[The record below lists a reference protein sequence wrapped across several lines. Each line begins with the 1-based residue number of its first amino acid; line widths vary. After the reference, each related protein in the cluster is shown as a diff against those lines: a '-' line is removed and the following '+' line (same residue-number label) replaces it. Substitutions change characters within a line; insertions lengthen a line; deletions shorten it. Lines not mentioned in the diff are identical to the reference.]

1 MADNL
6 EKVNLG
12 MAEFI
17 AKLIDE
23 TMEAVIDSQMRQAE
37 NIAEIKSA
45 AFLPLVEYAS
55 NVITD
60 DEAKEYLIE
69 IFSPA
74 EAPAPSDSIDI
85 GLIEQK
91 LGITLLPEHYTIPRT
106 TKSTLSKAPVSTKG
120 PVSTKVPI
128 KSAPA
133 LTTAGY
139 QFMLLSAKMQMSEKH
154 HLILQLLAK
163 DGIPRVVIDNGEINA
178 KVAFTATSLENT
190 NSNSK
195 ETKSAKITDPKAN
208 KMSGGA
214 ITKELNGSTTLLK
227 AEKLSGEYR
236 RYMPAAKLVIENASQ
251 TTNSSNTS
259 LFGEITVKFKTIY

>member
-74 EAPAPSDSIDI
+74 EVPAIADSIDI

-106 TKSTLSKAPVSTKG
+106 TKSTLSKAPAKAPVKST
-120 PVSTKVPI
+120 PV
-128 KSAPA
+128 
-133 LTTAGY
+133 LNEAGFR
-139 QFMLLSAKMQMSEKH
+139 FMLLSAKVQQAEKH

-178 KVAFTATSLENT
+178 KVAFTATSLENSS
-190 NSNSK
+190 SNSK
-195 ETKSAKITDPKAN
+195 ETKSAKITDPKGN

-236 RYMPAAKLVIENASQ
+236 SYMPAAKLVIENASQ

>member
-106 TKSTLSKAPVSTKG
+106 TKSTLSKAPVSTK
-120 PVSTKVPI
+120 VPI

-133 LTTAGY
+133 LTAAGY

-195 ETKSAKITDPKAN
+195 ETKSSKITDPKAN